1 MNILKTASRERAWQL
16 TLYEKSLKK
25 RETVKAILRFLPE
38 VADKQCLEI
47 GCATGITSYFL
58 RQHGGNW
65 LSVDFE
71 QDHVDATRALVGDG
85 VSLIGED
92 SLPFAAERF
101 DVVVG
106 INFLEHIADDDRFLA
121 EMARVLRPGGTLVFT
136 APTGEVGRLG
146 YYVKRAYGF
155 TADQEGFGHAR
166 DGYPPSTLAAKF
178 AQAGLELEQLDTYS
192 RFFGEAVED
201 TLNYLYHRKA
211 AKNGHGHAHGAGEDD
226 FHGATSPMSEDAFRK
241 VSLSFRLY
249 SLAFP
254 AIKAMTLLDRL
265 IPFSPG
271 YMLVARAHKR
281 PEGAR

>member
-1 MNILKTASRERAWQL
+1 MSSVRTASRDKAWQL

-25 RETVKAILRFLPE
+25 RETVKAVLRFLPD
-38 VADKQCLEI
+38 VTDKQCLEI
-47 GCATGITSYFL
+47 GCATGVTSYFL
-58 RQHGGNW
+58 RRRGGNW
-65 LSVDFE
+65 TSVDFE

-85 VSLIGED
+85 VFLVGED
-92 SLPFAAERF
+92 GLPFASDRF

-106 INFLEHIADDDRFLA
+106 INFLEHIEDDDRFLA
-121 EMARVLRPGGTLVFT
+121 EMARVLRPQGTLVFT
-136 APTGEVGRLG
+136 APTGEARRLG
-146 YYVKRAYGF
+146 YHIKRAYGF
-155 TADQEGFGHAR
+155 TAAQEGFGHAR
-166 DGYPPSTLAAKF
+166 DGYPPPTLSAKF
-178 AQAGLELEQLDTYS
+178 AQAGLELEQLETYS

-211 AKNGHGHAHGAGEDD
+211 TKSDGPRAADKEEVD
-226 FHGATSPMSEDAFRK
+226 FHGATSPTSEDAFRK

-254 AIKAMTLLDRL
+254 AIRAVTLLDRL

-281 PEGAR
+281 QAS